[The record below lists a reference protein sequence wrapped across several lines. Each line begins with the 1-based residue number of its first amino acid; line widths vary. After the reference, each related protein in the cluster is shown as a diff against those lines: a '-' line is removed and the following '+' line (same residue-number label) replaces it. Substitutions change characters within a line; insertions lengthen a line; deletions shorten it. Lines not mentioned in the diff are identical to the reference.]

1 MTNSDLRQ
9 RAESLTRLHE
19 AVEAAQ
25 ADLKQAYDDAAS
37 AGYTKAVLR
46 KALKIHTLDSD
57 KRAKHDRDQM
67 DLELYLAEI
76 EGRQMQ
82 EAAE

>member
-9 RAESLTRLHE
+9 RAQSLTRLHD

-25 ADLKQAYDDAAS
+25 EDLKQA
-37 AGYTKAVLR
+37 
-46 KALKIHTLDSD
+46 
-57 KRAKHDRDQM
+57 
-67 DLELYLAEI
+67 YLAEI
-76 EGRQMQ
+76 EGRAMQ